1 MKFTNLAL
9 IPNTV
14 KPFNHKLINYYY
26 ELMLDRKVQD
36 TQFEIK

>member
-9 IPNTV
+9 FPNTV
-14 KPFNHKLINYYY
+14 KPFNHKLINYY